1 MTLTRRA
8 LLAGGFGAAASTV
21 VNAIGPT
28 GVNGV
33 SDEAMALLLV
43 DSRRWLH
50 QQYPDLRR
58 HFVFEYYP
66 WYGRNPMRHW
76 QQWGREPPLDLAA
89 NTIPVLGAYDSRSI
103 SVVEQHAR
111 WINESGVGAINLSW
125 WGRGEFEDRAVHL
138 IMDVMHAHDI
148 RVTFH
153 LEPYGPKRAE
163 QLPADVVYI
172 LQEYGEKRNWDCLLL
187 HRWSDGTT
195 GPVFKLFNSLV
206 PKSIRDCHGKE
217 VELRDYVPQG
227 TWRRV
232 TDEIRKTL
240 RHDFDHVTIL
250 SESPNAGHVASAGF
264 DGLAIYGPDSLQT
277 HWLEWA
283 LEASRKGLAFTFNV
297 NPGLDEIEQRDVA
310 FGSCYEPRSFIPST
324 APLQW
329 MKSSAR
335 ERARYL
341 SEHQIGETLATSVL
355 LQTHPWLENVRQ
367 GFFLVY
373 VCSFNEWHEG
383 HQFEPMKDWA
393 ALTPQ
398 ERVHGYHNPVNGAYR
413 LQCLQRWLK
422 RLL

>member
-1 MTLTRRA
+1 MNLTRRA
-8 LLAGGFGAAASTV
+8 LLAGGFGAAASAIT
-21 VNAIGPT
+21 NAAGPT
-28 GVNGV
+28 GVSGV
-33 SDEAMALLLV
+33 SAEAMAVLLG
-43 DSRRWLH
+43 DSRQWLH

-76 QQWGREPPLDLAA
+76 QQWGRVPPLDLAA
-89 NTIPVLGAYDSRSI
+89 NTMPALGAYDSRTV

-111 WINESGVGAINLSW
+111 WINESGVGAVNLSW

-153 LEPYGPKRAE
+153 LEPYGPKRVE
-163 QLPADVVYI
+163 QFPADVAYI
-172 LQEYGEKRNWDCLLL
+172 LQEYGEKRQWDCLLL

-232 TDEIRKTL
+232 TDEIRRTL

-250 SESPNAGHVASAGF
+250 SESPNAGDVASAGF

-297 NPGLDEIEQRDVA
+297 NPGLDEIEQRNVA
-310 FGSCYEPRSFIPST
+310 FGSCYQPRSFIPATS
-324 APLQW
+324 PLQW
-329 MKSSAR
+329 RKSSDR

-393 ALTPQ
+393 ALTAQ
-398 ERVHGYHNPVNGAYR
+398 ERVHGYHNPVDGAYR
-413 LQCLQRWLK
+413 LRCLQQWLR